1 MSKSGKNTLFSIYIY
16 YMGRKSGVNKL
27 KVGFSI
33 DIETYKEFEQYCEE
47 NSINKSKLIDKILKN
62 FLEKEDT
69 KLAKNNY
76 V

>member
-1 MSKSGKNTLFSIYIY
+1 
-16 YMGRKSGVNKL
+16 MGRKSGVNKL

-47 NSINKSKLIDKILKN
+47 NSINKSKLIDKILKG
-62 FLEKEDT
+62 FLEKEYT
-69 KLAKNNY
+69 KLTKNNY

>member
-1 MSKSGKNTLFSIYIY
+1 
-16 YMGRKSGVNKL
+16 MGRKSGVNKL

-47 NSINKSKLIDKILKN
+47 NSINKSKLMDKILKS
-62 FLEKEDT
+62 FLEKEEVR
-69 KLAKNNY
+69 LSKNNY

>member
-1 MSKSGKNTLFSIYIY
+1 
-16 YMGRKSGVNKL
+16 MGRKSGVNKL

-47 NSINKSKLIDKILKN
+47 NSINKSKLIDKILKG
-62 FLEKEDT
+62 FLEKEDD
-69 KLAKNNY
+69 KLTKNNY

>member
-1 MSKSGKNTLFSIYIY
+1 
-16 YMGRKSGVNKL
+16 MGRKSGVNKL

-47 NSINKSKLIDKILKN
+47 NSINKSKLMDKILKN
-62 FLEKEDT
+62 FLEKEEVR
-69 KLAKNNY
+69 LSKNNY